1 MILSYTDDDDDEVIY
16 EDGAPSMTALPSADD
31 QHFQAAFEVK
41 YIHNMYRCKFI
52 DFHHLI
58 NHCDSFCAFSFLAH

>member
-16 EDGAPSMTALPSADD
+16 EDGAPSLPSADD

-41 YIHNMYRCKFI
+41 YICI
-52 DFHHLI
+52 DANLLI
-58 NHCDSFCAFSFLAH
+58 STT